1 MTTIEED
8 DEPDQGYLPKSLS
21 AGATVRRVKRGVRAW
36 VLLLG
41 VTLAGGCGGDDD
53 AALRA
58 RIDELERQVA
68 ATTTAPV
75 ATTTSS
81 APAVPATSVP
91 AGPTT
96 VRPPRPE
103 AVQPKQ
109 GDRVFAVFVATGS
122 SGRDPSFTAAKARL
136 AELGYRTFTEGETG
150 CSQGAEEALP
160 QLQDISL
167 SVEFA
172 TRVDADRF
180 TALYGPTVGTA
191 AVKVFCAD

>member
-1 MTTIEED
+1 M
-8 DEPDQGYLPKSLS
+8 
-21 AGATVRRVKRGVRAW
+21 KRGVPAW

-41 VTLAGGCGGDDD
+41 ITVAGGCGGDDD

-58 RIDELERQVA
+58 RIEELERQVA
-68 ATTTAPV
+68 ATATTAPG
-75 ATTTSS
+75 TTTTG
-81 APAVPATSVP
+81 APAVPATSAP
-91 AGPTT
+91 AVPTT

-103 AVQPKQ
+103 AVVPKQ

-136 AELGYRTFTEGETG
+136 ADLGYRDFSEGETG

-172 TRVDADRF
+172 TRADADRF
-180 TALYGPTVGTA
+180 TALYGPVVGTA
-191 AVKVFCAD
+191 AVTVFCAD